1 MSVTAKLTEYY
12 GFQIARAYLSNHR
25 SSAFKARLVADL
37 IRSKGVVEAL
47 TILSL
52 TPKRMAKVFEKL
64 LRSALA
70 NALNNHGMEVEGLY
84 LFKVVVNEAKTL
96 KRYRPILRGRSAKIR
111 KRGCHLEILLAQKI
125 LPRTEEAQLEEP
137 ALPLPQ
143 PPQPKEAL
151 TSSPP
156 PDSSPLRD
164 EDSKEKEPLTTQ
176 SSQESQ
182 DTDRKQERR
191 RKKVVGVIKY
201 PKANKTPKPKQ
212 GTEPTP
218 TKELEQRGEDG
229 TES

>member
-12 GFQIARAYLSNHR
+12 GFQIARAYLSNYR

-52 TPKRMAKVFEKL
+52 TQKRIARVFEKL

-84 LFKVVVNEAKTL
+84 LFRVVVNEAKTL

-125 LPRTEEAQLEEP
+125 LPKAEE
-137 ALPLPQ
+137 
-143 PPQPKEAL
+143 
-151 TSSPP
+151 TVI
-156 PDSSPLRD
+156 
-164 EDSKEKEPLTTQ
+164 EDSRVEPPKSEVLESSSSESLNLENKESLSIQSNEQPQQSKQKQEEQMKKEEKEVADISKPNT
-176 SSQESQ
+176 QESATTNQ
-182 DTDRKQERR
+182 LS
-191 RKKVVGVIKY
+191 
-201 PKANKTPKPKQ
+201 Q
-212 GTEPTP
+212 G
-218 TKELEQRGEDG
+218 GENG